1 MSLHSL
7 CTIDAHGVNLKLHKR
22 CTGRVMCRDT
32 KKKKIKKIGELLAES
47 AAGSEGDWEARIAL
61 IEAVAG
67 RPLAFPQE
75 ETIVPQ
81 GCVLLPESDL
91 EV

>member
-1 MSLHSL
+1 
-7 CTIDAHGVNLKLHKR
+7 
-22 CTGRVMCRDT
+22 MCRDT
-32 KKKKIKKIGELLAES
+32 KKKKIKRVGELLAES
-47 AAGSEGDWEARIAL
+47 ATGSEDDWKARIAL

-67 RPLAFPQE
+67 RPLASLQG

-91 EV
+91 EA